1 MRKHLRGEK
10 GATMLEAALVT
21 PLLLLLTFSII
32 DFASLFYVYLAIE
45 NGASQATRYGV
56 TGNTADDP
64 DKPGTKLS
72 RVDSVKM
79 AMRKATPTIT
89 LEDKDFEFSHLAVG
103 GSTWLPN
110 VGGPNEID
118 KVTVTYTWKFLTPV
132 LRFVFTDGTITLKVE
147 SSMKNEARF
156 Q

>member
-10 GATMLEAALVT
+10 GATMLEAAIVT

-32 DFASLFYVYLAIE
+32 DFASLFYVYLALE

-56 TGNTADDP
+56 TGNSADDP

-79 AMRKATPTIT
+79 AMRKATPTIS
-89 LEDKDFEFSHLAVG
+89 LADNAFEFSHLPVG
-103 GSTWLPN
+103 GSTWLPD

-118 KVTVTYTWKFLTPV
+118 KVTVTYKWKFLTPV
-132 LRFVFTDGTITLKVE
+132 LRFASPTGR
-147 SSMKNEARF
+147 SR
-156 Q
+156 

>member
-32 DFASLFYVYLAIE
+32 DFASLFYVYLALE

-64 DKPGTKLS
+64 NKPGTKLS
-72 RVDSVKM
+72 RVDSLKM
-79 AMRKATPTIT
+79 AMRKSTPTVALADQYFT
-89 LEDKDFEFSHLAVG
+89 FSHLPVG
-103 GSTWLPN
+103 GSGWLPN

-118 KVTVTYTWKFLTPV
+118 KVTVSYPFKFMTPV
-132 LRFVFTDGTITLKVE
+132 LRFVFTDGKITLKVE
-147 SSMKNEARF
+147 SAMKNEARF

>member
-10 GATMLEAALVT
+10 GATMLEAAIVT

-56 TGNTADDP
+56 TGNTADKP
-64 DKPGTKLS
+64 GTPGTKLS
-72 RVDSVKM
+72 REESIKL
-79 AMRKATPTIT
+79 AMRAATPTIA
-89 LEDKDFEFSHLAVG
+89 LSDDKFAFSHLPVG
-103 GSTWLPN
+103 GSVWLPN

-118 KVTVTYTWKFLTPV
+118 KVTITYQWKFLTPV

-147 SSMKNEARF
+147 SSMKNERF